1 MNPKTS
7 KSPKV
12 ARRSFFNY
20 VINIPHFIVFQL
32 LQSIV
37 KFVLYNKVVQLVP
50 TSDKTILVFKYP
62 EPPMWRTKRETG
74 HMDPVPCNTNK
85 MFLLYVYYV
94 VYFSFRK
101 RASASLVLWFFVP
114 ENNDTR
120 RVTTPRNIRAPKAA
134 NSKSNEGRYHGNFP
148 VFSFVNQTYSNRTE
162 SNSIHILSSMQ
173 FK

>member
-1 MNPKTS
+1 MT
-7 KSPKV
+7 
-12 ARRSFFNY
+12 RQY
-20 VINIPHFIVFQL
+20 WYLNI
-32 LQSIV
+32 QSHQCGGQNV
-37 KFVLYNKVVQLVP
+37 KL
-50 TSDKTILVFKYP
+50 DII
-62 EPPMWRTKRETG
+62 
-74 HMDPVPCNTNK
+74 MDTVPCNTNK
-85 MFLLYVYYV
+85 MFFLYIYYV

-101 RASASLVLWFFVP
+101 RASTSLVLCFFVP